1 MADFSGKVFIDDL
14 FIDIQGN
21 YRFCGVFSLNWFWIL
36 GFSYLFNKYQR
47 EIRSR
52 SPNKKISVSQ
62 YFTRFLVSSVLQEDH
77 KLPQFPNSVTGYP
90 RLQWELE
97 IHKSLNY
104 YCNWSSSSFIYM
116 APSTFKTFSYCRLY
130 QILQLCREEEK
141 NEKIFYSYLCEHP
154 PNTCMFFQLQISYV
168 INTIFYFCMEKGQI
182 FFYIFAKHLTHRKMQ
197 VGNIRDFIFLL
208 F

>member
-1 MADFSGKVFIDDL
+1 MTYLQIFREITGFV
-14 FIDIQGN
+14 
-21 YRFCGVFSLNWFWIL
+21 GVFSLNWFWIL

-130 QILQLCREEEK
+130 QILQLCREEDK
-141 NEKIFYSYLCEHP
+141 NEKIFYSFSVFP
-154 PNTCMFFQLQISYV
+154 ITISV
-168 INTIFYFCMEKGQI
+168 
-182 FFYIFAKHLTHRKMQ
+182 
-197 VGNIRDFIFLL
+197 
-208 F
+208 